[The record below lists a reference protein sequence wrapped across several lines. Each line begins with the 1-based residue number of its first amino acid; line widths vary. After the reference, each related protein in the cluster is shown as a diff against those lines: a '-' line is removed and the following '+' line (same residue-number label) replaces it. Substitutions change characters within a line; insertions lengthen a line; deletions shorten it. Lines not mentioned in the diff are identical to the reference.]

1 MDATK
6 RLWIAFQV
14 FVLTGGVYGGT
25 WNKTVEQYVDKI
37 IEKLYD
43 EVRDMKLEDN
53 PIMMQNV
60 DIFLNESAIPTTIP
74 SISLGTFSGLGTTF
88 NRTGRCY
95 VREKKKSESRVTC
108 TVGFTN
114 LQATLPNNEDVLQI
128 NTSGLLVISVPKGE
142 RKATVSLMTL
152 SSVNFTMTVNGL
164 NKDTPD
170 NKKPTYIPNEKIPI
184 DIKTTYRLVFQKFIT
199 QDKFKSALDAAL
211 STFPKVRFKMV
222 WKPQK
227 KKKRQSLTELQKK
240 KKAR

>member
-6 RLWIAFQV
+6 RLWVAFQV

-25 WNKTVEQYVDKI
+25 WNRTVEQYVDEI
-37 IEKLYD
+37 IENLYGK
-43 EVRDMKLEDN
+43 VHDMKLEES
-53 PIMMQNV
+53 PVVMQNV
-60 DIFLNESAIPTTIP
+60 NIFLNESAIPTTI
-74 SISLGTFSGLGTTF
+74 SLFSLGTFAGLGTTF

-95 VREKKKSESRVTC
+95 VREKKSESRVTC

-114 LQATLPNNEDVLQI
+114 LQATLPKDEGVLQI
-128 NTSGLLVISVPKGE
+128 DTSGLLVISVPKGE

-164 NKDTPD
+164 SKCTPGF
-170 NKKPTYIPNEKIPI
+170 KESRFIPNEKIPI

-227 KKKRQSLTELQKK
+227 KKRRDKV
-240 KKAR
+240 